1 MADPE
6 GSGQVRNAA
15 IRPAII
21 SSISRDRVQFKEKG
35 TFFLGNV

>member
-15 IRPAII
+15 IRPAVFLRIA
-21 SSISRDRVQFKEKG
+21 RDRVQFKKKE
-35 TFFLGNV
+35 TFFLDNV